1 MLAIEIL
8 MKGTVLLALAWGLA
22 AALRG
27 ASAATRHLVWSFALV
42 GIVGMPLLTAVS
54 PWRLEVL
61 PTLVRFGPPPAVETL
76 ERAEGPAPGRPV
88 GEAPSVKSGG
98 SAETAAPD
106 AVRSAGDAPAA
117 GGISGDDP
125 VEAAASPVRPS
136 WALLLG
142 LWAAGAALV
151 SARWLAGALALRRCV
166 KAARPIG
173 GPEWDEPLWRASD
186 RLLLDT
192 PVRLLVSDS
201 VPMPLTAGV
210 FRPVVILPETALE
223 WSDERRSAV
232 IVHEL
237 AHVRRKDALAHT
249 LAWGAC
255 ALWWFHPMVWAAARR
270 LRAESERA
278 CDDLVLRAGTRA
290 SSYADHLLDI
300 VCHAPSPRAP
310 APAMPLA
317 QRSEFEGRMLRIL
330 SPDARRHGL
339 SALKALAVAAV
350 FATVAVPLAAIGPA
364 PPRADSAR
372 TDGDRSAVR
381 RVVDALL
388 PEESARFVARSL
400 LREEPRDDVE
410 DADGSFSKSESV
422 TDSNSDSNSNSD
434 SDSISSSDSDS
445 DKGAGMSS
453 RERATA
459 VAALIP
465 TLRDGNAD
473 VRQAAARGLGEL
485 EDPRAVA
492 ALMRALRTDPDA
504 GVRQMA
510 AWALGEIEDARAVP
524 ALGEAVRGDADAG
537 VREMAVWALGEIESP
552 GAIEYLRTAMRDSS
566 PKVRTK
572 AVWALGEIEDPG
584 AVPALTEALRDDN
597 AEIRRT
603 AAWALG
609 EIESPSAVE
618 PLGGALRDSDVEVRR
633 KAAWALGEIEDPR
646 ALPALSAALG
656 DADAEVRS
664 TAAWAIGEIQPASA
678 PAALIEAAGDSS
690 AKVREYVAWALGEI
704 EDPAGVPALRRL
716 IQDSNAEVRK
726 DAIWALT
733 EIHAPSAYEALVELL
748 NDEDPEVRKAAARA
762 LGDADWDR

>member
-61 PTLVRFGPPPAVETL
+61 PTLVRFGPPPAVESGARSDAPITPL
-76 ERAEGPAPGRPV
+76 GPTSDHAAAPAGVDEKSAGPV
-88 GEAPSVKSGG
+88 
-98 SAETAAPD
+98 ETAAP
-106 AVRSAGDAPAA
+106 VGVTNAGDTP
-117 GGISGDDP
+117 G
-125 VEAAASPVRPS
+125 EAAAGPFRPS

-142 LWAAGAALV
+142 VWAAGAALV
-151 SARWLAGALALRRCV
+151 ASRWLAGMVALRRCL
-166 KAARPIG
+166 KGARPIS
-173 GPEWDEPLWRASD
+173 GPGWDEPLRRASD

-192 PVRLLVSDS
+192 PVRLLVSDR

-210 FRPVVILPETALE
+210 LRPVVLLPESALE
-223 WSDERRSAV
+223 WSEERRRAV

-237 AHVRRKDALAHT
+237 AHVQRRDALAHA
-249 LAWGAC
+249 LAWAAC

-310 APAMPLA
+310 VPAMPLA

-339 SALKALAVAAV
+339 SALKALAVAGA

-364 PPRADSAR
+364 PAGSA
-372 TDGDRSAVR
+372 TGGPGERSAVR
-381 RVVDALL
+381 RVADALL
-388 PEESARFVARSL
+388 PDEGARFVSRAI
-400 LREEPRDDVE
+400 LRDEPREAVGDLARQDPT
-410 DADGSFSKSESV
+410 DAPE
-422 TDSNSDSNSNSD
+422 
-434 SDSISSSDSDS
+434 SSSDSDVYS
-445 DKGAGMSS
+445 DTGSDSESDSEKGAGLTS
-453 RERATA
+453 REAARA

-465 TLRDGNAD
+465 TLRDADAD
-473 VRQAAARGLGEL
+473 VRQTAAQALGEL
-485 EDPRAVA
+485 GDPRAVE
-492 ALMRALRTDPDA
+492 ALMRALRTDPVA

-510 AWALGEIEDARAVP
+510 AWALGEIEDTRAVP
-524 ALGEAVRGDADAG
+524 ALGEAVRGDASPD
-537 VREMAVWALGEIESP
+537 VREMAAWALGEIESP
-552 GAIEYLRTAMRDSS
+552 NAIDPLRAALRDSS
-566 PKVRTK
+566 PGVRAK

-584 AVPALTEALRDDN
+584 AVPALTEALRDGS
-597 AEIRRT
+597 AEIRQM

-609 EIESPSAVE
+609 EIESPAAVE
-618 PLGGALRDSDVEVRR
+618 PLAGALRDSDVEVRR

-646 ALPALSAALG
+646 ALPALSTALG

-664 TAAWAIGEIQPASA
+664 MAAWAMGEIQPPAA
-678 PAALIEAAGDSS
+678 PAALIAAAGDAS
-690 AKVREYVAWALGEI
+690 AEVRKQVAWALGEI
-704 EDPAGVPALRRL
+704 EDPAAVPALRRL
-716 IQDSNAEVRK
+716 MQDSNREVQK
-726 DAIWALT
+726 TAIWAIT
-733 EIHAPSAYEALVELL
+733 EIHAPDAYEAMVELL
-748 NDEDPEVRKAAARA
+748 NHEDPEIRKAAAQA
-762 LGDADWDR
+762 LGDADYEE